1 VKILQ
6 AFNGI
11 VSGQLLLFTVII
23 ELHFTNS
30 TLAIR
35 VESLVK
41 GILKKIFGYKKKE
54 EPGKWRK
61 IYNVNLIN
69 CSVFLMLLG

>member
-11 VSGQLLLFTVII
+11 VSGQLLSFPIII

-30 TLAIR
+30 PLAIR
-35 VESLVK
+35 EESFVK
-41 GILKKIFGYKKKE
+41 GILKKVLGYKKKE
-54 EPGKWRK
+54 EPGK
-61 IYNVNLIN
+61 
-69 CSVFLMLLG
+69 